1 MKKIILYVLGF
12 VVVIGVAGAGWYYY
26 NFQKYAP
33 ESYVADIPV
42 TSESKVEKNVTTS
55 TTTPPKQVTV
65 NTTTGATTPG
75 SPTFTMVD
83 VATHKDITSCYSVIS
98 GQVYDLTMW
107 VNLHPGGKEAI
118 LKICGVDG
126 TERFMKKHKG
136 GEKFMTILAR
146 YKVGT
151 LTQ

>member
-1 MKKIILYVLGF
+1 MKNIILYVIGF
-12 VVVIGVAGAGWYYY
+12 VAIVCVAGAGWYFY

-33 ESYVADIPV
+33 ESYVTDVPV
-42 TSESKVEKNVTTS
+42 TSPTNTGTTPTS
-55 TTTPPKQVTV
+55 TTTKQVTV
-65 NTTTGATTPG
+65 NTSTGATTPG

-83 VATHKDITSCYSVIS
+83 VSTHKDITSCYSVIS

-146 YKVGT
+146 YKVGM
-151 LTQ
+151 LAQ